1 MSNPKKSKLLALD
14 KDGTLTITVSG
25 ETFVRSPDDQ
35 KLIPG
40 IADRISEYI
49 AEGWMIAIV
58 SNQGGCEVRT
68 CNILDLPIGS
78 YYLYGETPLK
88 VEAVSKSPDKVIV
101 YTIPRQAEVISLTE
115 TEVVRFQYKTIV
127 SAIEEVRFAMRLAG
141 IEIGYFCP
149 DMDGQKCYVVGETHN
164 TEIGSVSFV
173 TRGLYR
179 KPNPGMLQEALFDYS
194 GEYLTAK
201 QITDRGIECLMIGDR
216 QEDAEAAIAA
226 GFQFKNIT
234 DWLA

>member
-1 MSNPKKSKLLALD
+1 MKSKLLALD
-14 KDGTLTITVSG
+14 KDGTITITVSG

-40 IADRISEYI
+40 IAEKISEYI
-49 AEGWMIAIV
+49 AEGWKIVIV

-78 YYLYGETPLK
+78 YYLHGDTPLK
-88 VEAVSKSPDKVIV
+88 VEEVSKRPDKVIV
-101 YTIPRQAEVISLTE
+101 HTTLRRAEVIGFPE
-115 TEVVRFQYKTIV
+115 TEVVKFQYKTIAD
-127 SAIEEVRFAMRLAG
+127 AIEEVRFAMKLAG

-164 TEIGSVSFV
+164 TEIGSVSAV

-194 GEYLTAK
+194 GEYLTPK
-201 QITDRGIECLMIGDR
+201 QIPDRGIECLMIGDR
-216 QEDAEAAIAA
+216 QEDMDAAIAA
-226 GFQFKNIT
+226 GFQFKYIT
-234 DWLA
+234 EFLS

>member
-1 MSNPKKSKLLALD
+1 MKKLLALD
-14 KDGTLTITVSG
+14 KDGTITTTVSG

-49 AEGWMIAIV
+49 AEGWSIAIV

-68 CNILDLPIGS
+68 CNAEALPVGA
-78 YYLYGETPLK
+78 YLLTAAGTEP
-88 VEAVSKSPDKVIV
+88 ARIDRVSKLSDKVSIH
-101 YTIPRQAEVISLTE
+101 TKLEHVIRFPAM
-115 TEVVRFQYKTIV
+115 EVVRFQYKTIA

-164 TEIGSVSFV
+164 TEIGDVSAV

-179 KPNPGMLQEALFDYS
+179 KPNPGMLQEALFDCS
-194 GEYLTAK
+194 TEYFTAK
-201 QITDRGIECLMIGDR
+201 QIADSSIECLMIGDR
-216 QEDAEAAIAA
+216 QEDAEAASAA
-226 GFQFKNIT
+226 GFQFKYVT
-234 DWLA
+234 EFLS